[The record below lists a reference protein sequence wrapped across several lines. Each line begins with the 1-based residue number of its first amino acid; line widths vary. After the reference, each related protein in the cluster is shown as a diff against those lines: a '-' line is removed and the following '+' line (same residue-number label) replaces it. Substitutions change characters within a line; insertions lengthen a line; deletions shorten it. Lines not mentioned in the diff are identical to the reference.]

1 MTQLTSDCKA
11 REFAVSAG
19 TAKVN
24 SMRETDITKI
34 EIDLLLE
41 GIRRRW
47 GYDFTHYSYA
57 SVKRRL
63 EHAREDAQLSRFTE
77 LLDRLLHDE
86 RAFDRFLKHMS
97 ITVTEMFRDPPFYQ
111 KVREKIIP
119 VLKTFPFV
127 KIWHAG
133 CATGEEVYS
142 MAILL
147 HEEGFLERARIY
159 ATDFNKHSL
168 DNATHGVYPA
178 KNMNL
183 YAANYQAAGGKRDF
197 AEYYSAGY
205 DLAKMKDFLKEH
217 ITYSYH
223 NLVTDGVFGEMNLI
237 SCRNVLIY
245 FDKVLQD
252 RVLTLFTESL
262 RHGGF
267 LCLGAKETL
276 NFSVVKKLYEP
287 VEGKQK
293 IYKKCGATHV

>member
-1 MTQLTSDCKA
+1 
-11 REFAVSAG
+11 
-19 TAKVN
+19 
-24 SMRETDITKI
+24 MREAESERI

-47 GYDFTHYSYA
+47 GHDFTHYAYA
-57 SVKRRL
+57 SLKRRL
-63 EHAREDAQLSRFTE
+63 EHARGDAGLTRFTE
-77 LLDRLLHDE
+77 LLDLLLHDQC
-86 RAFDRFLKHMS
+86 AFDGFLKHMS
-97 ITVTEMFRDPPFYQ
+97 ITVTEMFRDPAFYQ
-111 KVREKIIP
+111 AVREKVIP

-147 HEEGFLERARIY
+147 HEEDFLGRARIY

-168 DNATHGVYPA
+168 DIAAKGVYSA
-178 KNMNL
+178 KNIEN
-183 YAANYQAAGGKRDF
+183 YAANYRASGGKRDF
-197 AEYYSAGY
+197 AEYYSSGY
-205 DLAKMKDFLKEH
+205 DLAKFGDFLKERV
-217 ITYSYH
+217 TFSYH
-223 NLVTDGVFGEMNLI
+223 NLVTDGVFGEMNLVI
-237 SCRNVLIY
+237 CRNVMIY

-252 RVLTLFTESL
+252 RVFTLFTDSL

-276 NFSVVKKLYEP
+276 NFSGVKELFEP
-287 VEGKQK
+287 FEGKQK